1 MLHVRVM
8 EVRAHDLKADGTST
22 VGALVLGEV
31 VAPGELL
38 TAVSALKGLV
48 VSVERAVVALEMF
61 LAAEA
66 ARAESAD
73 ECLGRVVS
81 ERLLA
86 TAAASGSDRSGVLV
100 RAGGDGVLGL
110 T

>member
-8 EVRAHDLKADGTST
+8 EVGAHDLEADSAST

-38 TAVSALKGLV
+38 TAVGALKGLV
-48 VSVERAVVALEMF
+48 VSVERAVVTLEVF
-61 LAAEA
+61 LTTEA
-66 ARAESAD
+66 ARAECAD
-73 ECLGRVVS
+73 KGLGRVVG

-86 TAAASGSDRSGVLV
+86 TAAAGRCDRSGVFV
-100 RAGGDGVLGL
+100 
-110 T
+110 